1 MLGREQVDMHELREI
16 CRDIVSENH
25 RASEVIRR
33 LRELYNRADMKLGAV
48 NLNQLVHETLGLL
61 RTELQLRHVT
71 VTTELDPNLPVTNGS
86 VVQLQQVLMN
96 LILNATD
103 ALNGVERERTLL
115 VRTESRAGEVRLS
128 VADNGIGIRPDQLQ
142 RVFEPFWSTKSNGMG
157 MGLAICQSIIAAH
170 QGRITAM
177 NNAEH
182 GATFIVELPF
192 RETAA

>member
-1 MLGREQVDMHELREI
+1 
-16 CRDIVSENH
+16 
-25 RASEVIRR
+25 
-33 LRELYNRADMKLGAV
+33 
-48 NLNQLVHETLGLL
+48 
-61 RTELQLRHVT
+61 
-71 VTTELDPNLPVTNGS
+71 LPVTNGS